1 MRVRGAKLG
10 VVRCVPGSPEG
21 RRVSSADVLLPTRD
35 SYRVADGLLAGG
47 YPGSLD
53 AAEAMR
59 RVRGFSRHG
68 VTVFLDLTHPAD
80 PLEPY
85 ERWLGP
91 GARRVSHPIVDMGT
105 TTIPHMTRI
114 LDDVDAAIESGGA
127 AYVHCW
133 GGRGRTG
140 TVVGCWLVRHALD
153 DGDAIARIAELR
165 RDLPDAFAA
174 SPETAAQ
181 RAMVAAWKPG
191 R

>member
-1 MRVRGAKLG
+1 
-10 VVRCVPGSPEG
+10 
-21 RRVSSADVLLPTRD
+21 VLLPTRD
-35 SYRVADGLLAGG
+35 SYRVADGLLAGA

-53 AAEAMR
+53 PAEAMR
-59 RVRGFSRHG
+59 RVRQLARHG

-80 PLEPY
+80 PLESY

-91 GARRVSHPIVDMGT
+91 RERRLSHPIVDMGT

-114 LDDVDAAIESGGA
+114 LDDLDAAIDSGGA

-140 TVVGCWLVRHALD
+140 TVVGCWLVRHGLD

-165 RDLPDAFAA
+165 RDIPTALAA

-181 RAMVAAWKPG
+181 RAMVAAWKRG